1 LDKIITETRSAE
13 EGPGSGKS
21 NLQNRKV
28 GSKAQRTIEPILFPR
43 KGLGLNL
50 SLPLRDA
57 ETLRVPMS
65 LLSVRNISK
74 EFVSENHCT
83 LAIKKISFE
92 VREGEF
98 LSIIGPSGC
107 GKTTLL
113 MILSGL
119 LAPTSG
125 EIILKGSRI
134 DSPPP
139 GLILLFQDYS
149 RSLMPWR
156 KVLDNTTYG
165 LELKRQRKQGTDND
179 YKKKAEKYLDAV
191 GLLKFKNHYPWQLSG
206 GMQQR
211 VAIARALACEPSLM
225 LMDEPFG
232 SLDAQTRTE
241 LEDLLLQIWEEFRQ
255 TIIFVTHDIDEG
267 IYLSDRVL
275 VLTQSPSEILKD
287 CSIDLPRPKN
297 QIEMRSDFRFLEIR
311 NTIHKMVMNKQ
322 RNAGQKDH
330 VTT

>member
-1 LDKIITETRSAE
+1 
-13 EGPGSGKS
+13 
-21 NLQNRKV
+21 
-28 GSKAQRTIEPILFPR
+28 
-43 KGLGLNL
+43 
-50 SLPLRDA
+50 
-57 ETLRVPMS
+57 MS

-74 EFVSENHCT
+74 EFVSENHYT
-83 LAIKKISFE
+83 LAIKEISFE
-92 VREGEF
+92 VAEGEF

-119 LAPTSG
+119 LAPSSG
-125 EIILKGSRI
+125 EVILKGSKI
-134 DSPPP
+134 DNPPP

-156 KVLDNTTYG
+156 KVLANVSYG
-165 LELKRQRKQGTDND
+165 LELKRQRQQFTDKD
-179 YKKKAEKYLDAV
+179 YKKQAEKYLDAV
-191 GLLKFKNHYPWQLSG
+191 GLLKFKNYYPWQLSG

-232 SLDAQTRTE
+232 SLDAQTRAE
-241 LEDLLLQIWEEFRQ
+241 LEDLLLQIWEEFWQ

-275 VLTQSPSEILKD
+275 VLTKSPSEILKE
-287 CSIDLPRPKN
+287 CSINLPRPKN
-297 QIEMRSDFRFLEIR
+297 QIETRSDPRFLGIR
-311 NTIHKMVMNKQ
+311 NAIHKMVMNRQ
-322 RNAGQKDH
+322 RNTGKKDY
-330 VTT
+330 VNT

>member
-1 LDKIITETRSAE
+1 MA
-13 EGPGSGKS
+13 
-21 NLQNRKV
+21 
-28 GSKAQRTIEPILFPR
+28 
-43 KGLGLNL
+43 
-50 SLPLRDA
+50 
-57 ETLRVPMS
+57 

-74 EFVSENHCT
+74 EFVSENHAT
-83 LAIKKISFE
+83 PAIKKISFD

-125 EIILKGSRI
+125 EIILKGSKVE
-134 DSPPP
+134 SPPP

-156 KVLDNTTYG
+156 KVLANVGYG
-165 LELKRQRKQGTDND
+165 LELKRQRQQFTDKNYRKQ
-179 YKKKAEKYLDAV
+179 AEKYLDAV
-191 GLLKFKNHYPWQLSG
+191 GLLKFENYYPWQLSG

-267 IYLSDRVL
+267 VYLSDRVL
-275 VLTQSPSEILKD
+275 VLTPSPSEILKD

-297 QIEMRSDFRFLEIR
+297 QIETRSAPRFLEIR
-311 NTIHKMVMNKQ
+311 NIIHKMVMHKQ
-322 RNAGQKDH
+322 RNAGQKDY
-330 VTT
+330 VNP